1 MIKLF
6 KVARYERAFLFRDR
20 DFVRVLGPGWYFYA
34 DPLFRLR
41 VEIEDVTGPRIETER
56 LELIVK
62 SGALGDEALVVDLA
76 DGQRALVFVDGRLE
90 RVLVPGLYAF
100 WKVIKDVRVEI
111 LDATRVRVSTSALA
125 KLLTIPGSA
134 ALLDLVDVEAGA
146 VGLYFLNGVLQE
158 ALPPGR
164 YAFWKGE
171 GRVEV
176 RKVDLREQVLD
187 VGGQEI
193 MTSDKVTL
201 RLNAVLT
208 YRVQDAEK
216 AVAFTADYAQLVY
229 REVQLALRAVVG
241 TRTLDAIL
249 NEKDRVSAELASM
262 VKEPLAA
269 VGLALGAIG
278 IRDVILPG
286 DMKELLNKV
295 TEAAKAAEAN
305 LITRREEVAALRSQ
319 LNAAR
324 LIESNPTLMRL
335 RELEVLEKV
344 AEKAKLSVVL
354 GDGGLTEKVVK
365 LL

>member
-1 MIKLF
+1 MIRWF

-20 DFVRVLGPGWYFYA
+20 DFVRVLTPGRYLYF

-41 VEIEDVTGPRIETER
+41 VELEDVTGPRVESER
-56 LELIVK
+56 LDVIVK
-62 SGALGDEALVVDLA
+62 SGALGDEAVVVNLP
-76 DGQRALVFVDGRLE
+76 DGKRALVFVDGRLE

-100 WKVIKDVRVEI
+100 WKVLWDVRVEV
-111 LDATRVRVSTSALA
+111 LDATQVRVETPALA
-125 KLLTIPGSA
+125 KLLTIPGTT
-134 ALLDLVDVEAGA
+134 ALVDVVDVEAGA
-146 VGLYFLNGVLQE
+146 VGLYFLNGVFQE
-158 ALPPGR
+158 ALPSGR

-176 RKVDLREQVLD
+176 RRIDLREQVLD

-193 MTSDKVTL
+193 MTADKVTL

-208 YRVQDAEK
+208 YRVEDAVK
-216 AVAFTADYAQLVY
+216 CVVTTADYAQVVY

-241 TRTLDAIL
+241 TRTLDALL
-249 NEKDRVSAELASM
+249 NEKDNVTAELESL
-262 VKEPLAA
+262 VKPRLAA
-269 VGLALGAIG
+269 VGLALGGVG

-286 DMKELLNKV
+286 EMKDLLNKV
-295 TEAAKAAEAN
+295 TEAQKAAEAN

-324 LIESNPTLMRL
+324 LIESSPTLMRL
-335 RELEVLEKV
+335 RELEVLERV
-344 AEKAKLSVVL
+344 TEKAKLSVVL
-354 GDGGLTEKVVK
+354 GDGGLADKVVK

>member
-1 MIKLF
+1 MIRIF
-6 KVARYERAFLFRDR
+6 KIARHERAFLFRER
-20 DFVRVLGPGWYFYA
+20 DFVRVLPPGRHVYI

-41 VEIEDVTGPRIETER
+41 IELEDVTAPRVESDR
-56 LELIVK
+56 LDLIVK
-62 SGALGDEALVVDLA
+62 SGALGDEALVVDLR
-76 DGQRALVFVDGRLE
+76 DGERALVFVDGRLE
-90 RVLVPGLYAF
+90 QVLVPGLYAF
-100 WKVIKDVRVEI
+100 WKVLRDVRVEV
-111 LDATRVRVSTSALA
+111 LDATKVRVETKALA
-125 KLLTIPGSA
+125 KLITIQGTA
-134 ALLDLVDVEAGA
+134 ALIDLVDVEAGA
-146 VGLYFLNGVLQE
+146 AGLYFLNGVLQE
-158 ALPPGR
+158 VLPSGR

-176 RKVDLREQVLD
+176 RRIDLREQVLD
-187 VGGQEI
+187 VSGQEI

-201 RLNAVLT
+201 RLNAVLA
-208 YRVQDAEK
+208 YRVEDAEK
-216 AVAFTADYAQLVY
+216 CMVAAADYAQVVY

-241 TRTLDAIL
+241 TRTLDALL
-249 NEKDRVSAELASM
+249 NEKDKVSAELESM
-262 VKEPLAA
+262 VKPRLSA
-269 VGLALGAIG
+269 VGLALAAVG
-278 IRDVILPG
+278 IRDLILPG
-286 DMKELLNKV
+286 EMREILNKV

-344 AEKAKLSVVL
+344 TEKAKLRVVL

>member
-1 MIKLF
+1 MIRRF

-20 DFVRVLGPGWYFYA
+20 DFVRVLPPGRYLYF

-41 VEIEDVTGPRIETER
+41 VEIEDVTGPRVESER
-56 LELIVK
+56 LEVIVK
-62 SGALGDEALVVDLA
+62 SGALSEEAVVVDLA
-76 DGQRALVFVDGRLE
+76 DGKRALVFVDGRLE

-100 WKVIKDVRVEI
+100 WKVLKDVRVEVV
-111 LDATRVRVSTSALA
+111 DATKVRVATPALA
-125 KLLTIPGSA
+125 KLLTIPGTA
-134 ALLDLVDVEAGA
+134 ALVELIDVEAGA
-146 VGLYFLNGVLQE
+146 VGLYFLNGVFQE
-158 ALPPGR
+158 ALPSGR

-176 RKVDLREQVLD
+176 RRIDLREQVLD

-193 MTSDKVTL
+193 MTADKVTL
-201 RLNAVLT
+201 RLNAVLA
-208 YRVQDAEK
+208 YRVEDAEK
-216 AVAFTADYAQLVY
+216 CIVATADYAQVVY

-241 TRTLDAIL
+241 TRTLDALL
-249 NEKDRVSAELASM
+249 NEKDNVVAELESL
-262 VKEPLAA
+262 VKPRLAT
-269 VGLALGAIG
+269 VGLALSALG

-286 DMKELLNKV
+286 EMKDLLNKV
-295 TEAAKAAEAN
+295 TEAKKAAEAN

-324 LIESNPTLMRL
+324 LIESSPTLMRL

-344 AEKAKLSVVL
+344 TEKARLSVVL
-354 GDGGLTEKVVK
+354 GDGGLADKVVK